1 MSQDRGAMRV
11 ELLKKYFTYNIFYF
25 VFVIKKKKQTKNKQ
39 KKRRIIQSLLTCV
52 DNRTN
57 RVRKMLHFEFG
68 NFSIL
73 LKYSAKGNSNG
84 TGMMVPFSEPDC
96 RTEQL
101 SACHNQCKQQCQ
113 GL

>member
-1 MSQDRGAMRV
+1 MSQDRGEMRV

-39 KKRRIIQSLLTCV
+39 KKGRIIQSLLICV

-68 NFSIL
+68 NFQF
-73 LKYSAKGNSNG
+73 Y
-84 TGMMVPFSEPDC
+84 
-96 RTEQL
+96 
-101 SACHNQCKQQCQ
+101 
-113 GL
+113 